1 MFLSK
6 ETTADHHQVPRMRIK
21 RVPGTIKTETGTG
34 RANGGTF
41 APGTGTSL
49 EPLKHSLF
57 GEQNSKCESRQ
68 DLPGKCP
75 RPN

>member
-1 MFLSK
+1 MKTMLFTI

-34 RANGGTF
+34 RENGPEF
-41 APGTGTSL
+41 APGTETSL

-57 GEQNSKCESRQ
+57 WEISVLESR
-68 DLPGKCP
+68 LMSTS
-75 RPN
+75 